1 MYHGVPSRAD
11 YPGPFSARLAPM
23 AAPDSPPLE
32 VRDVNA
38 RGVRTRAATAGQPK
52 KPALLLVHDF
62 LESRLAWDDVI
73 EPLAEHFFVV
83 APDLPGF
90 GESEKP
96 DPARYAYTIEALSEA
111 LVDVIAALSLGRAS
125 IVGHGLGAAIAI
137 TLAAE
142 HAELVQR
149 LVLVDAVC
157 YPPPRKISP
166 QLAHWPVIGGVFFK
180 QLYTRAMFRSHFQRL
195 VFGPNAAVPLARVD
209 RHYELLSTPNARES
223 AHAVM
228 HAMFE
233 TRPVVARLGRIQA
246 PVFVVWGHDDR
257 LLPVQHAQRL
267 AHEIPGAKLEIL
279 DAGHAPQQE
288 APERFVEHVT
298 TFLLGKR

>member
-1 MYHGVPSRAD
+1 MV
-11 YPGPFSARLAPM
+11 
-23 AAPDSPPLE
+23 APDSSAPLS

-38 RGVRTRAATAGQPK
+38 RGVRTRAVTAGHPK

-62 LESRLAWDDVI
+62 LVSRLSWEEVI
-73 EPLAEHFFVV
+73 GPLSEHFFVV

-96 DPARYAYTIEALSEA
+96 NPARYAYTIEALAEA
-111 LVDVIAALSLGRAS
+111 VVDVIAALGVGRAS
-125 IVGHGLGAAIAI
+125 IVGHGLGGAIAI
-137 TLAAE
+137 NIAAD

-149 LVLVDAVC
+149 LVLVDALC
-157 YPPPRKISP
+157 YPPPRKIAP
-166 QLAHWPVIGGVFFK
+166 QIAHLPVIGGVFFK
-180 QLYTRAMFRSHFQRL
+180 QFYTRAMFRSHFQKL
-195 VFGPNAAVPLARVD
+195 VFGPNAGVPLARID

-233 TRPVVARLGRIQA
+233 TRPVVARLGRIRA
-246 PVFVVWGHDDR
+246 PVLVVWGHDDR

-279 DAGHAPQQE
+279 DAGHSPQE
-288 APERFVEHVT
+288 EVPALFVEHVT
-298 TFLLGKR
+298 QFLLGKR

>member
-1 MYHGVPSRAD
+1 
-11 YPGPFSARLAPM
+11 M
-23 AAPDSPPLE
+23 AAPDSSAPLS

-38 RGVRTRAATAGQPK
+38 RGVRTRAVTAGHPK

-62 LESRLAWDDVI
+62 LVSRLSWEEVI
-73 EPLAEHFFVV
+73 GPLSEHFFVV

-96 DPARYAYTIEALSEA
+96 NPARYAYTIEALAEA
-111 LVDVIAALSLGRAS
+111 VVDVIAALGVGRAS
-125 IVGHGLGAAIAI
+125 IVGHGLGGAIAI
-137 TLAAE
+137 NIAAD

-149 LVLVDAVC
+149 LVLVDALC
-157 YPPPRKISP
+157 YPPPRKIAP
-166 QLAHWPVIGGVFFK
+166 QIAHLPVIGGVFFK
-180 QLYTRAMFRSHFQRL
+180 QFYTRAMFRSHFQKL
-195 VFGPNAAVPLARVD
+195 VFGPNAGVPLARID

-233 TRPVVARLGRIQA
+233 TRPVVARLGRIRA
-246 PVFVVWGHDDR
+246 PVLVVWGHDDR

-279 DAGHAPQQE
+279 DAGHSPQE
-288 APERFVEHVT
+288 ETPAIFVEHVT
-298 TFLLGKR
+298 QFLLGKR

>member
-1 MYHGVPSRAD
+1 
-11 YPGPFSARLAPM
+11 M
-23 AAPDSPPLE
+23 AAQGSSAHVE

-38 RGVRTRAATAGQPK
+38 RGGRTRAVTAGHAK
-52 KPALLLVHDF
+52 KPALLLLHDF
-62 LESRLAWDDVI
+62 LVSHLEWEEVLG
-73 EPLAEHFFVV
+73 PLAEHFFVV

-96 DPARYAYTIEALSEA
+96 NPSRYAYTIEVLSEA
-111 LVDVIAALSLGRAS
+111 VVDVIAALGVGRAS
-125 IVGHGLGAAIAI
+125 IVGHGLGGAIAI

-149 LVLVDAVC
+149 LVLVDALC
-157 YPPPRKISP
+157 YPPPRKIAP
-166 QLAHWPVIGGVFFK
+166 QIAHLPVIGGVFFK
-180 QLYTRAMFRSHFQRL
+180 QLYTRAMFRSYFQRL
-195 VFGPNAAVPLARVD
+195 VHRPGAAVPIARID

-246 PVFVVWGHDDR
+246 PVLVVWGHDDR

-267 AHEIPGAKLEIL
+267 AHEIAGAKLEIL
-279 DAGHAPQQE
+279 DAGHSPHEEEPAL
-288 APERFVEHVT
+288 FVEHVT
-298 TFLLGKR
+298 QFLLGKR

>member
-1 MYHGVPSRAD
+1 MPS
-11 YPGPFSARLAPM
+11 PE
-23 AAPDSPPLE
+23 SPALE

-38 RGVRTRAATAGQPK
+38 RGVRTRAATEGNPK
-52 KPALLLVHDF
+52 KPALLLIHDF
-62 LESRLAWDDVI
+62 LESRLAWDDVMR
-73 EPLAEHFFVV
+73 PLADSFFVV

-96 DPARYAYTIEALSEA
+96 NPARYAYTIEALSEA
-111 LVDVIAALSLGRAS
+111 IVDVIAALGVGRAS
-125 IVGHGLGAAIAI
+125 IVGHGLGGAIAI

-142 HAELVQR
+142 HADLVQR
-149 LVLVDAVC
+149 LVLVDALV

-166 QLAHWPVIGGVFFK
+166 QLAHLPVIGGVFFK
-180 QLYTRAMFRSHFQRL
+180 QFYTRAMFRSYFHKL
-195 VFGPNAAVPLARVD
+195 VFGPSASVPLSRID

-228 HAMFE
+228 HAMVE
-233 TRPVVARLGRIQA
+233 TRPVGARLGRIRA
-246 PVFVVWGHDDR
+246 PVLVVWGHDDK

-267 AHEIPGAKLEIL
+267 AHEIAGAKLEIL

-288 APERFVEHVT
+288 APQRFVEHVT
-298 TFLLGKR
+298 QFLLGKR